1 MIPAEAVEAAAR
13 AWSERKLRPGN
24 WTIED
29 SARAALEAAAP
40 HMLWAAWKEGEAAGQ
55 DNAYAYQIGIAVKS
69 NPYRNPDAV

>member
-29 SARAALEAAAP
+29 SARAALEAADAP
-40 HMLWAAWKEGEAAGQ
+40 DLAHQYKLHV
-55 DNAYAYQIGIAVKS
+55 N
-69 NPYRNPDAV
+69 